1 MPVKGY
7 TLMREI
13 ARGGMAE
20 IWLARQSGP
29 VKLERPV
36 VIKRIIASSA
46 EEPAFVEMFLDEAR
60 IVSQLSHPNI
70 VQVFELGEHEGSYFI
85 VMEYVPGQ
93 NLARV
98 VRAVVKDGGSF
109 SIALAVK
116 LIALAAD
123 GLGYAH
129 TRKGLDGKPLEIVH
143 RDVSPQNIIITYDG
157 HLKVLDFGI
166 AKAAGRL
173 TRTKTGLVK
182 GKLAYMAPEQALG
195 ESISA
200 AADVFALGVML
211 FELVTG
217 TRLYGS
223 DAGELEI
230 YKQIATQAPMPT
242 ARSRKPE
249 VPDDLDRLIAK
260 AMSPHA
266 GLRFADGRE
275 MHLAL
280 ESWLKARSDAP
291 TVADLEEL
299 MLALFGER
307 VDELRLELEAAN
319 DGRPAEKTR
328 EPSSPSAAS
337 KSMPGNTPTAV
348 PTVQSRRAG
357 KQGSRASIALA
368 AVGVVALGAS
378 LLVVFGLRQPP
389 PAPAPAPAVV
399 EAKPAPVPSP
409 PQPPAQPQPA
419 VTPPPPVVAEAA
431 IDAGAPAAR
440 PAAVARGKLTL
451 DTSPWTRV
459 YLGKTLLGDTPLIE
473 VAVPAGRHTLRLEN
487 EGEHVSSVVEVVIK
501 PGQTT
506 VKKLSF

>member
-1 MPVKGY
+1 MQVKGY
-7 TLMREI
+7 ALVREI

-29 VKLERPV
+29 IKLERPV

-46 EEPAFVEMFLDEAR
+46 EEPAFVEMFLDEAQ

-98 VRAVVKDGGSF
+98 VRAVVKNGGSF
-109 SIALAVK
+109 SVALAVK

-166 AKAAGRL
+166 AKAANRL

-195 ESISA
+195 ESLSA
-200 AADVFALGVML
+200 AADVFALGVVL

-217 TRLYGS
+217 TRLYGA

-230 YKQIATQAPMPT
+230 YKAIAAHAPMPT
-242 ARSRKPE
+242 ARTRKAD
-249 VPDDLDRLIAK
+249 VPDDLERLIAK
-260 AMSPHA
+260 AMSPHPA
-266 GLRFADGRE
+266 LRFADGRE
-275 MHLAL
+275 MNIAL

-291 TVADLEEL
+291 TVADLEKL
-299 MLALFGER
+299 MVSLFGDR
-307 VDELRLELEAAN
+307 VDELRVELEAVQE
-319 DGRPAEKTR
+319 GRLTEDR
-328 EPSSPSAAS
+328 EPSNPAS
-337 KSMPGNTPTAV
+337 KSMPGNTPTAI
-348 PTVQSRRAG
+348 PTVASRKATKPR
-357 KQGSRASIALA
+357 SRAELGLA
-368 AVGVVALGAS
+368 A
-378 LLVVFGLRQPP
+378 LVVLVLPLAFMALLWIRTPGPP
-389 PAPAPAPAVV
+389 PAPLPAPVV
-399 EAKPAPVPSP
+399 EAKVEPP
-409 PQPPAQPQPA
+409 PQPKSEPK
-419 VTPPPPVVAEAA
+419 PPVPVEPVAVAVA
-431 IDAGAPAAR
+431 PIDAGAPAAH
-440 PAAVARGKLTL
+440 PVAAARGKLSL

-459 YLGKTLLGDTPLIE
+459 YLGKSLLGDTPLIE
-473 VAVPAGRHTLRLEN
+473 VSVPAGKQTLRLVNESEN
-487 EGEHVSSVVEVVIK
+487 VSSSVEVVIK